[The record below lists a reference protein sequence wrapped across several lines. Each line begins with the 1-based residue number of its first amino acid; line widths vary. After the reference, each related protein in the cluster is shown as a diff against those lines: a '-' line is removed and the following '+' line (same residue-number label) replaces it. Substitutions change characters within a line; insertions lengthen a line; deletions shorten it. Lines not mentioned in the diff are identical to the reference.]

1 MNALLEATREHGLL
15 IGKGGLFGNT
25 VRLSP
30 PLNIDKTDVDAA
42 IDILDRSLSAVS
54 KTLRANA

>member
-1 MNALLEATREHGLL
+1 MNGLLEATRERGLL

-30 PLNIDKTDVDAA
+30 PLNIGQADVDAA
-42 IDILDRSLSAVS
+42 IDILDRSLAHVVE
-54 KTLRANA
+54 AGEVEV